1 MQKSA
6 RARLSDVMS
15 TPEKS
20 TLPSAPLRSHRN
32 FEFSFWNY
40 MSTMLMWTIQN
51 SVARARLSSVWS
63 TIERSTRPSAPL
75 KSHRNFEFSFW
86 EYMSPILLLA
96 MQNSVARARLSS
108 ALSTIECA
116 GAVAC
121 KSAPVR
127 RRPGAAQ
134 IDAWMDATGEAKPR
148 VRRRLGWGRQINR
161 DCADASVRR
170 RPGGYAQIDGCAA
183 PAKQNRRRG
192 GERSLKINQNGDQD
206 MGGPPSL
213 DTRVAP

>member
-86 EYMSPILLLA
+86 EYMSPILALT
-96 MQNSVARARLSS
+96 MQNSVARARASEFC
-108 ALSTIECA
+108 IVHNRMRRCGRMQVCA
-116 GAVAC
+116 RATATGRGTDRCMDGRHRRSKAEGAT
-121 KSAPVR
+121 APGLGQTDQQRLR
-127 RRPGAAQ
+127 RRIGPTAPGGVCA
-134 IDAWMDATGEAKPR
+134 DRWMCRAGQAKPTA
-148 VRRRLGWGRQINR
+148 RRRTFFENKPERRSRHGRTPII
-161 DCADASVRR
+161 
-170 RPGGYAQIDGCAA
+170 GY
-183 PAKQNRRRG
+183 
-192 GERSLKINQNGDQD
+192 
-206 MGGPPSL
+206 
-213 DTRVAP
+213 